1 MIDAAPTFR
10 KPWSPA
16 AGMKA
21 NEVVGL
27 MLDVKSLSVRYPAG
41 DSMVQAVGHVSLQV
55 SRGEIV
61 GLVGESGCG
70 KSSVLKAIAGLLS
83 PPIEVV
89 AEHLILDGRRL
100 GGGAQEEVTAVR
112 GRELSVIFQ
121 DPINSFNPAWTIGS
135 QFRRILRLHR
145 SDLSTS
151 EYDKEIVRLLST
163 VGVDGRG
170 KLSSYPFQFS
180 QGQLQRI
187 MIALA
192 SVSSQL
198 KVLLADE
205 PTTSLDVTTEAQV
218 LDLLRSLRK
227 ERGLAVVLVTHNL
240 PVVAQL
246 CDRVIVMYAG
256 RVVEEGNVR
265 DVFGDP
271 KHPYTEQLLRAIPS
285 FPYDG
290 TRLHAMRG
298 VVPDLSRKVIG
309 CPFAPRCDRY
319 LGVVCD
325 ELEPKLRTV
334 EGRTQAAAC
343 HLYGRPDRGT

>member
-1 MIDAAPTFR
+1 MIDV
-10 KPWSPA
+10 
-16 AGMKA
+16 
-21 NEVVGL
+21 EGL
-27 MLDVKSLSVRYPAG
+27 TVRYPDG
-41 DSMVQAVGHVSLQV
+41 DSMVQAVSHVSIRV

-70 KSSVLKAIAGLLS
+70 KSSILKAIAGLLQ
-83 PPIEVV
+83 PPVEVA
-89 AEHLILDGRRL
+89 AEHIILDGCRL
-100 GGGAQEEVTAVR
+100 GGSSQEELKAVR

-135 QFRRILRLHR
+135 QFRRVLQLHR
-145 SDLSTS
+145 SELNKGD
-151 EYDKEIVRLLST
+151 YDDEIVRLLST

-170 KLSSYPFQFS
+170 KLDSYPFEFS

-192 SVSSQL
+192 SSSTQL
-198 KVLLADE
+198 KALLADE

-218 LDLLRSLRK
+218 LDLLRRLRQ
-227 ERGLAVVLVTHNL
+227 ERELAILLVTHNL

-256 RVVEEGNVR
+256 RVVEEGTVR
-265 DVFGDP
+265 DVFEEP

-298 VVPDLSRKVIG
+298 VVPDLSREVIG

-325 ELEPKLRTV
+325 EVEPKLRAV
-334 EGRTQAAAC
+334 DGRTQAAAC
-343 HLYGRPDRGT
+343 HLYSDPHRGV